1 MPAQPASAT
10 VASNRNEPIE
20 IIMAC
25 EAGRISIGTGTV
37 APIAEVLESHDLTA
51 PSQDGWAVDYRIRRD
66 DGEELHAEVRCWEKA
81 HAAAERSSN
90 SDALAAIADRGIATA
105 LEYAEQVDSPATRG
119 AVLISI
125 WFDLADHGNLRR
137 RVSYERS

>member
-1 MPAQPASAT
+1 MPGS
-10 VASNRNEPIE
+10 
-20 IIMAC
+20 C
-25 EAGRISIGTGTV
+25 LGYWGTV

-51 PSQDGWAVDYRIRRD
+51 PSQDGWAVDYRIRRN

-119 AVLISI
+119 AVLMSI
-125 WFDLADHGNLRR
+125 WFDP
-137 RVSYERS
+137 S